1 MAPGWVKSETTADV
15 NQSNNSMVLSLLP
28 QGCDLWKY
36 KSQSLLLSAA
46 EFSL

>member
-1 MAPGWVKSETTADV
+1 MKSKTAADV

-36 KSQSLLLSAA
+36 KSQSPLLSVA